1 MGVAWRQSPLSHRSD
16 CLNRPALVALLL
28 LASAAHAQVDVPL
41 PPVGRSEPAPNTSI
55 WLSPVSHASLFV
67 WTGLTQEQLHVAVPV
82 GVGRNLSDSTMAVLE
97 VTPMFTRTT
106 CSRESMR
113 CASLRQLKVS
123 LGVAWK
129 PWPKARG
136 QGFFIQPRLT
146 GMWSVDTQRFRPS
159 GRAAAFT
166 YEEEHGFQATL
177 GLDVGY
183 RAVTGRSGF
192 LFEPVFGLGMGY
204 GVNQRRQPFD
214 LGYTYGIS
222 LADKR
227 SDGAVTDVNMDL
239 LRLGISF

>member
-16 CLNRPALVALLL
+16 CLIRPALVALLL
-28 LASAAHAQVDVPL
+28 LAPAVHAEVDATHPPPVLPADVPK
-41 PPVGRSEPAPNTSI
+41 TSL
-55 WLSPVSHASLFV
+55 WLSPVSHASLFL
-67 WTGLTQEQLHVAVPV
+67 WSGLTQEELHVAVPI

-146 GMWSVDTQRFRPS
+146 GMWSLDTQRFRPS
-159 GRAAAFT
+159 GRAAALT

-183 RAVTGRSGF
+183 RVVARRSGF
-192 LFEPVFGLGMGY
+192 FFEPVFGLGMGY

-214 LGYTYGIS
+214 LSYTYGFS
-222 LADKR
+222 MADKR
-227 SDGAVTDVNMDL
+227 SGGGVTDLNLDL
-239 LRLGISF
+239 LRLGITF

>member
-1 MGVAWRQSPLSHRSD
+1 MPDVVRSE
-16 CLNRPALVALLL
+16 
-28 LASAAHAQVDVPL
+28 DVPK
-41 PPVGRSEPAPNTSI
+41 TSI
-55 WLSPVSHASLFV
+55 WLSPVLHALVFLSS
-67 WTGLTQEQLHVAVPV
+67 GLISEELHVAVPI

-97 VTPMFTRTT
+97 VTPMLTRTT
-106 CSRESMR
+106 CRRESMR

-159 GRAAAFT
+159 GRAAALT

-183 RAVTGRSGF
+183 RVVTRRSGF
-192 LFEPVFGLGMGY
+192 FFEPVFGLGMGY
-204 GVNQRRQPFD
+204 GVNQRRQPLD
-214 LGYTYGIS
+214 VRYTYGS
-222 LADKR
+222 SFADKR
-227 SDGAVTDVNMDL
+227 SDGAVTDLNLDL
-239 LRLGISF
+239 LRLGITF